1 MGMRLSPILRLRLV
15 CHDDFDM
22 TRRTSLFKACFL
34 IIAAMT
40 WGVSTGSAIT
50 PKKQAERKRAPDF
63 ELKDS
68 RGSVVRL
75 SDYAGRVVLVD
86 FWATW
91 CVPCKTSMPW
101 FNELAEKHRDAGLT
115 VIGISIDQDGWDV
128 VNPFIDMMRVTY
140 PIAIATKRVT
150 YLYGDV
156 ESVPLAFFIDRD
168 QRVAAIHSG
177 DAKKK
182 DFEKIVNILL
192 AESSSSNPRP

>member
-1 MGMRLSPILRLRLV
+1 MAMQRSPTMRLRSV

-22 TRRTSLFKACFL
+22 TRRRYLSRTCFL

-40 WGVSTGSAIT
+40 WGASTGLAIT

-68 RGSVVRL
+68 GGRVVRL
-75 SDYAGRVVLVD
+75 ADYAGRVVLVD

-128 VNPFIDMMRVTY
+128 VNPFIDKMRVTY
-140 PIAIATKRVT
+140 PIAMATSRVT

-156 ESVPLAFFIDRD
+156 ESVPLAFFIDRN

-177 DAKKK
+177 EAKKK
-182 DFEKIVNILL
+182 DFEKIINTLL
-192 AESSSSNPRP
+192 AESAASNARP